1 MNATLYLRESSYIRK
16 NRRYLLSDM
25 PATSTKQANT
35 AKLAGAVKSGKFP
48 ASKAGPSVKA
58 MAKMPMN
65 KLRHFMKLKE
75 NMSEEQK
82 RRLLVGLRKL
92 KEGYASTTTGGEFGV
107 DTTDIVNPDN
117 LVSEDEYTSQLR
129 PEPKVVAKTF
139 DTQSDFDSY
148 VNQRR
153 GIEMTPKEIQ
163 AVSVMAEQT
172 MPSSTPVQPQQ
183 QQPIQQQPP
192 QQNQPPQKSAPP
204 KDEKDDQETDM
215 TSDDKIRV
223 QKSQTFVDETQGA
236 DMLAN
241 FLAEI
246 DLAKEKPISGD
257 KFHMRYEMTDDFG
270 NNTTTVIKK
279 LKEGNQFCWT
289 AFSKYESPEEEG
301 NPKEK
306 DDEEK

>member
-1 MNATLYLRESSYIRK
+1 
-16 NRRYLLSDM
+16 M
-25 PATSTKQANT
+25 PATSSKQANT
-35 AKLAGAVKSGKFP
+35 AKLAGAVKSGEFP
-48 ASKAGPSVKA
+48 SSKAGPAVKS
-58 MAKMPMN
+58 MAKMPMD

-75 NMSEEQK
+75 HMSEEQK

-92 KEGYASTTTGGEFGV
+92 KEGYASATKGGECGV

-117 LVSEDEYTSQLR
+117 LVAEDEFTSQLR

-139 DTQSDFDSY
+139 DTKSDFDSY

-163 AVSVMAEQT
+163 AVSVMSEQT
-172 MPSSTPVQPQQ
+172 SPYSTPAQPQQQ

-192 QQNQPPQKSAPP
+192 QQNQPSQKPSAP
-204 KDEKDDQETDM
+204 KHDDKEETTDV
-215 TSDDKIRV
+215 TADDKIRV

-236 DMLAN
+236 DMLSN

-246 DLAKEKPISGD
+246 GLAKEKPISGD
-257 KFHMRYEMTDDFG
+257 KFHMRYEVTDDFG

-301 NPKEK
+301 NPKSK
-306 DDEEK
+306 DEDEDEEEK